1 MFAHPYR
8 AGAEKA
14 RRARISRVSSIVL
27 VSRENNVI
35 DPSMGVQRIDP
46 NTNQTLLHERETRR
60 GGRNRNANISL
71 PSANIYIHESIP
83 ENFSN
88 IHLFLSPFLPFHFYS
103 RPAVLTT
110 SHPTRLDETIIR
122 ITRKSRSCPT
132 TTTTRLITRRA
143 SLESRKTIQRYD
155 ISHISENGR
164 RMGWRRRMRGEY
176 PSVVGE
182 KQVRTLTSDVV
193 LIVFVDVVVVVA
205 GYAHVIICR

>member
-1 MFAHPYR
+1 MPCWLKVLEQEVFAHPYR

-46 NTNQTLLHERETRR
+46 NTNQTLSHERETRR

-88 IHLFLSPFLPFHFYS
+88 IHLFLSPFLPFLSSTLAPLFS
-103 RPAVLTT
+103 PLL
-110 SHPTRLDETIIR
+110 TRLDST
-122 ITRKSRSCPT
+122 K
-132 TTTTRLITRRA
+132 RLFV
-143 SLESRKTIQRYD
+143 SLENPPRQRLVSSLGEPLSNRGKRFNDTISPIYPK
-155 ISHISENGR
+155 
-164 RMGWRRRMRGEY
+164 MGGEWDG
-176 PSVVGE
+176 GE
-182 KQVRTLTSDVV
+182 E
-193 LIVFVDVVVVVA
+193 
-205 GYAHVIICR
+205 

>member
-46 NTNQTLLHERETRR
+46 NTNQTLSHERETRR

-71 PSANIYIHESIP
+71 PSANIYIYTRVDPRKFLKYTPLS
-83 ENFSN
+83 FS
-88 IHLFLSPFLPFHFYS
+88 LPSFPLFYS

-122 ITRKSRSCPT
+122 ITRKST